1 MLELVAAFTHFL
13 DSHISPNE
21 GGNWVRWRLK
31 SNCGFYICSY
41 YCVLVD
47 LLPSVSLENWS
58 VMAPR

>member
-31 SNCGFYICSY
+31 SNGGFYICSY
-41 YCVLVD
+41 YYVLVD
-47 LLPSVSLENWS
+47 LLP
-58 VMAPR
+58 